1 MKNCKLIVAFLGV
14 LLFSSCQGFNRLLKY
29 ADQSYKYEEAKTYF
43 ASGNY
48 SRAATLLNDVITVL
62 KGSDKGEESLYML
75 GLSYY
80 NNVDYITAHETFLQ
94 YLSTYPR
101 GQYVELARFYSG
113 KSLYLNAPEAR
124 LDQSSTYQAIQEL
137 ENFIELFPNSVN
149 KDEAQFIIFTLQDR
163 LVEKELYS
171 ARLYFNLGNYL
182 GNNYESCVITA
193 QNALKDYP
201 YTEYRE
207 ELSFLVVRA
216 KYEMAANSVVSRR
229 LERFRDALDECYS
242 FRNEFPESPY
252 TEDNENMLKR
262 AERIVQNAGEDV
274 DEG

>member
-1 MKNCKLIVAFLGV
+1 M
-14 LLFSSCQGFNRLLKY
+14 LKY

-43 ASGNY
+43 AKGDY
-48 SRAATLLNDVITVL
+48 VKAATLLNDVITVL

-75 GLSYY
+75 GLSYF
-80 NNVDYITAHETFLQ
+80 NDVDYITAHETFNQ
-94 YLSTYPR
+94 YLTSYPR
-101 GQYVELARFYSG
+101 GQFVELARFYSG

-137 ENFIELFPNSVN
+137 ETFVELFPNSVN
-149 KDEAQFIIFTLQDR
+149 KDEAQFMIFTLQDR

-207 ELSFLVVRA
+207 ELSFLVVKA
-216 KYEMAANSVVSRR
+216 KYEMAVNSVADRKVQRY
-229 LERFRDALDECYS
+229 RDALDECYS
-242 FRNEFPESPY
+242 FRNEYPESPY
-252 TEDNENMLKR
+252 TDQNEHML
-262 AERIVQNAGEDV
+262 ERSERVIQNAGVEEDS
-274 DEG
+274 